1 MESDSLNTINRK
13 YSLGTLPEEIQF
25 IFNNEMITN
34 SAAAMKELHE
44 LNDEQATGLENEIA
58 LTLLGLEFISNFE
71 SRIKAIVSMTDERLV
86 DLLEDVAGMLFTSDI
101 MALLNEMEAAAKKVD
116 TVLETKTSIP
126 PSDLPVKPKMQI
138 PQSGITITPPEPVV
152 PSDKVAT
159 LRDLPERPKKD
170 IPTGKMVGLAKETTE
185 SAVKGMRTMRGDI
198 NRLRGPESESEGGSN
213 FTKPFKGS

>member
-71 SRIKAIVSMTDERLV
+71 SRIKAIVSMTD
-86 DLLEDVAGMLFTSDI
+86 
-101 MALLNEMEAAAKKVD
+101 
-116 TVLETKTSIP
+116 
-126 PSDLPVKPKMQI
+126 
-138 PQSGITITPPEPVV
+138 
-152 PSDKVAT
+152 
-159 LRDLPERPKKD
+159 
-170 IPTGKMVGLAKETTE
+170 
-185 SAVKGMRTMRGDI
+185 
-198 NRLRGPESESEGGSN
+198 
-213 FTKPFKGS
+213 